1 MARPISN
8 REAVLKP
15 QATNLLN
22 KFKMSPKL
30 INSILIYM
38 AALLFASCKPS
49 SLLMKEKKVDAIL
62 AAYNSNKNPGA
73 SVLVYKNDKILFQ
86 KGYGVKSIEGSE
98 KISPTTNFRL
108 ASLTKQFTA
117 MSVLLLVKNKK
128 ITLEDPLSKYFSSF
142 PAYGKKIK
150 IKHLL
155 THTSGLLDYED
166 LLPKNQV
173 EQLHD
178 TNCLQLM
185 YLADS
190 LYFPAGT
197 KYKYS
202 NTGYA
207 ILSLIVE
214 RVSGQ
219 SFANFLN
226 DNIFKP
232 LEMKNTLAFEEGK
245 SIVTNRAYGNS
256 FVNEAW
262 KETDQS
268 LTSAV
273 LGDGGIYTNTLDM
286 TKWVKALWDY
296 KLLPPAMQKEAWS
309 RKKVENGTLIN
320 YGYGWEVEDYNN
332 KTHPHHNGSSIGFRN
347 HILLFPE
354 EKLMVILLTNRN
366 EGTPIIEAKQ
376 IADLYLENDT
386 NPQ

>member
-1 MARPISN
+1 MRS
-8 REAVLKP
+8 
-15 QATNLLN
+15 
-22 KFKMSPKL
+22 KL
-30 INSILIYM
+30 INGLLIYLV
-38 AALLFASCKPS
+38 AIGFASCKPS
-49 SLLMKEKKVDAIL
+49 ALLIKERKVDAIL

-73 SVLVYKNDKILFQ
+73 SVLVYQNDKILFQ
-86 KGYGVKSIEGSE
+86 KGYGVKSAEGND
-98 KISPTTNFRL
+98 KITPTTNFRL

-128 ITLEDPLSKYFSSF
+128 ISLEDPLTKYFSSF
-142 PAYGKKIK
+142 PRYGKKIK

-155 THTSGLLDYED
+155 THTSGLIDYED
-166 LLPKNQV
+166 LMPPNQV

-185 YLADS
+185 FLTDS

-207 ILSLIVE
+207 ILALIVE

-219 SFANFLN
+219 SFASFLKE
-226 DNIFKP
+226 NIFKP
-232 LEMKNTLAFEEGK
+232 LDMKNTLAYEADK
-245 SIVTNRAYGNS
+245 SVISDRAYGNT
-256 FVNEAW
+256 FENDTW
-262 KETDQS
+262 TQTDQS

-273 LGDGGIYTNTLDM
+273 LGDGGIYTNTIDM

-296 KLLPPAMQKEAWS
+296 KLLPLAMQKEAWS
-309 RKKVENGTLIN
+309 RKKTENGTLIN
-320 YGYGWEVEDYNN
+320 YGYGWEIEEYNN

-354 EKLMVILLTNRN
+354 QKLMVILLTNRN
-366 EGTPIIEAKQ
+366 EGTPIIEAKK
-376 IADLYLENDT
+376 IADLYLEYNEQP
-386 NPQ
+386 N